1 MRIQGKITVNGV
13 DVKED
18 ISKLSAY
25 VQQNDVFVGA
35 LTVEEHL
42 FLQAKLRLSTETKQ
56 RQEDRVQEVV
66 RLMGLQKCYKTFI
79 GTPGISKTIS
89 GGEMKRLAFASA
101 ILTDPPIIFADEPT
115 SGLDSYLAL
124 GYLLQ
129 VYRLKYSSNHRS
141 SAV

>member
-1 MRIQGKITVNGV
+1 MNGV

-42 FLQAKLRLSTETKQ
+42 FLQAKLRLSKETKQ

-66 RLMGLQKCYKTFI
+66 RLMGLQKCYKTLI

-115 SGLDSYLAL
+115 SGLDSYLVS

-129 VYRLKYSSNHRS
+129 GCSLNHRP
-141 SAV
+141 SAVEF